1 MGMRNSLIVVF
12 IIALAFSN
20 ACKEEAPPNPFDV
33 IVTEVDTM
41 EVDSFPY
48 ADHSLIALQKNVFT
62 PTCANFGCHDGTF
75 EPDFRTIESTYNTL
89 IFHPIIKNDPQ
100 GSFEYRVVPYDANAS
115 VLMAR
120 LTFDID
126 GQSGIMPLESLDS
139 DWDENKEQYI
149 QNIRTWIEEG
159 APDVLGNT
167 YSPVD
172 NKPRVLG
179 VVGRVNGEDLPRGD
193 ASNGPLL
200 VPDGASGLT
209 LFFAVEDDQTAL
221 NNLETTV
228 IEFARGPV
236 NFSKKHAQE
245 LDLIGQGFIAP
256 GFTGD
261 PVNYTFQTELDFDV
275 DTLFNADQLYFRVL
289 ADDGVNGIVDIP
301 AENSAR
307 YLKRYFS
314 FIKT

>member
-1 MGMRNSLIVVF
+1 M
-12 IIALAFSN
+12 IILTTACLWLLN
-20 ACKEEAPPNPFDV
+20 ACKEEAPPNPFEGIDQQ
-33 IVTEVDTM
+33 VDTVA
-41 EVDSFPY
+41 VDSFPY
-48 ADHSLIALQKNVFT
+48 EDHSLIALQKNVFS

-100 GSFEYRVVPYDANAS
+100 GSFEYRVVPYDSDAS

-120 LTFDID
+120 LLYDID

-139 DWDENKEQYI
+139 DWDENREKYI
-149 QNIRTWIEEG
+149 EDIRKWINEG

-179 VVGRVNGEDLPRGD
+179 VVGRVDVQNLPRGD
-193 ASNGPLL
+193 ANNGPLL
-200 VPDGASGLT
+200 VPQEDSSLT
-209 LFFAVEDDQTAL
+209 LFFAVQDDQTAL
-221 NNLETTV
+221 GSLASTQ
-228 IEFARGPV
+228 IELARGPV
-236 NFSKKHAQE
+236 NFSLSHKRA
-245 LDLIGQGFIAP
+245 LDLMTNSFTAA

-261 PVNYTFQTELDFDV
+261 PVDYTFKVRLDFTA
-275 DTLFNADQLYFRVL
+275 DTLFNTDQLYFRVL
-289 ADDGVNGIVDIP
+289 ADDGVNGTVGIP

-314 FIKT
+314 FIRN

>member
-1 MGMRNSLIVVF
+1 MRKWAILTITGCIWLF
-12 IIALAFSN
+12 N
-20 ACKEEAPPNPFDV
+20 ACKEEEPPNPFDD
-33 IVTEVDTM
+33 ISQNVDTTT
-41 EVDSFPY
+41 VDSFPY
-48 ADHSLIALQKNVFT
+48 ADHSLIALQKNVFS

-89 IFHPIIKNDPQ
+89 LFHPIIKNDPQ
-100 GSFEYRVVPYDANAS
+100 GSFEYRVVPYDADAS

-120 LTFDID
+120 LLYDID

-139 DWDENKEQYI
+139 DWEENKEQYI
-149 QNIRTWIEEG
+149 EDIRTWINEG

-179 VVGRVNGEDLPRGD
+179 VVGRVNGQDLPRGD
-193 ASNGPLL
+193 ANNGPLL
-200 VPDGASGLT
+200 VPQSDTLLT
-209 LFFAVEDDQTAL
+209 LYFAVQDDQTAL
-221 NNLETTV
+221 SS
-228 IEFARGPV
+228 FASTRIQLSRGPV
-236 NFSKKHAQE
+236 NFNLSHIQD
-245 LDLIGQGFIAP
+245 LDLMGQSFTAP

-261 PVNYTFQTELDFDV
+261 PVSYTFQTQLDLTV
-275 DTLFNADQLYFRVL
+275 DTLFNANQLYFRVL
-289 ADDGVNGIVDIP
+289 ADDGVNGTVGIP

-314 FIKT
+314 FIRN

>member
-1 MGMRNSLIVVF
+1 MRKW
-12 IIALAFSN
+12 IIILTTACLWLFN
-20 ACKEEAPPNPFDV
+20 ACKEEAPPNPFEGIDQQ
-33 IVTEVDTM
+33 IDTVA
-41 EVDSFPY
+41 VDSFLFE
-48 ADHSLIALQKNVFT
+48 DHSLIALQKNVFS

-100 GSFEYRVVPYDANAS
+100 GSFEYRVVPNDANAS

-120 LTFDID
+120 LLYDID
-126 GQSGIMPLESLDS
+126 GQSGIMPLEFLDS
-139 DWDENKEQYI
+139 DWEENKDKYI
-149 QNIRTWIEEG
+149 EDIRTWINEG

-179 VVGRVNGEDLPRGD
+179 VIGRVNGQDLPRGD
-193 ASNGPLL
+193 ANNGPLL
-200 VPDGASGLT
+200 VPQGDSLLT
-209 LFFAVEDDQTAL
+209 LYFAVQDDQTAL
-221 NNLETTV
+221 GSFASTRIQV
-228 IEFARGPV
+228 ARGPV
-236 NFSKKHAQE
+236 NFSLSHSQD
-245 LDLIGQGFIAP
+245 LDLMGQTFAAP

-261 PVNYTFQTELDFDV
+261 PVTYTFQTQLDFTV
-275 DTLFNADQLYFRVL
+275 DTLFNASQLYFRVL
-289 ADDGVNGIVDIP
+289 ADDSVNGSIGIP

-314 FIKT
+314 FIRN